1 MLKKLDRCMVK
12 QDKRR
17 LCKIFEDHVMFFAG
31 VNFFAKIVL
40 IGEESRRESNLES
53 KLPFSGFYL

>member
-1 MLKKLDRCMVK
+1 MVK